1 VPVADLQNIREHGKC
16 AQLAL
21 IVARFISAAAVSHL
35 HGGRLLKGSC
45 RSRSRGANGDEAKAG
60 NRFLLCNAAL
70 LKGERSR
77 RKGSNRRGKL
87 AVIILFCA
95 AIGP

>member
-1 VPVADLQNIREHGKC
+1 VADLQNIREHGKC

-21 IVARFISAAAVSHL
+21 IAARFISAAAVSHL
-35 HGGRLLKGSC
+35 HGRRLKGSC
-45 RSRSRGANGDEAKAG
+45 RSRSWGANGDEAKAG

-77 RKGSNRRGKL
+77 RNGSNRRGKL